1 MPMYGELDKKKRM
14 PRPPME
20 REQRGGGDAP
30 DKMQRMADNLNAGR
44 MVYYPPE
51 IRQRLV
57 DRGLIGERFLD
68 MGPKPMP
75 MTPDTL
81 RDSMPMPMGMPVDQ
95 IRQMLMQ
102 QDSVPM
108 PQVQNLPGG
117 IPMPSMTDPRLSA
130 LRRMLQQG

>member
-1 MPMYGELDKKKRM
+1 MYGELDKKKRM

-57 DRGLIGERFLD
+57 DRGLIGEEFLD
-68 MGPKPMP
+68 TGPKPMP
-75 MTPDTL
+75 VTPDTP
-81 RDSMPMPMGMPVDQ
+81 RDWMPMPY
-95 IRQMLMQ
+95 
-102 QDSVPM
+102 S
-108 PQVQNLPGG
+108 
-117 IPMPSMTDPRLSA
+117 PSMEDPRLSA